1 MEERSSPALSGKECL
16 VGSKKNNW
24 AYQNLPVEMV
34 PDIIDIMINDDR
46 IKSIT
51 IKKTYLKED

>member
-34 PDIIDIMINDDR
+34 PDIIDIMLSDDR
-46 IKSIT
+46 I
-51 IKKTYLKED
+51 